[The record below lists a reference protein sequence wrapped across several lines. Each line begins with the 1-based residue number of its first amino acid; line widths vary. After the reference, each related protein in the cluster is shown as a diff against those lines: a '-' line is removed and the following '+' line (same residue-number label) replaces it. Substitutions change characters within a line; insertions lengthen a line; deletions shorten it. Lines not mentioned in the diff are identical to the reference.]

1 MVLDCCRSDKPTIRC
16 KDSAN
21 RVKYKI
27 KKELFI
33 FLFPR
38 YSLSYQKRINFY
50 PLMLKL
56 RDFYFYQ

>member
-33 FLFPR
+33 FFLPR
-38 YSLSYQKRINFY
+38 RSLSYIKIVQVERIN
-50 PLMLKL
+50 
-56 RDFYFYQ
+56 